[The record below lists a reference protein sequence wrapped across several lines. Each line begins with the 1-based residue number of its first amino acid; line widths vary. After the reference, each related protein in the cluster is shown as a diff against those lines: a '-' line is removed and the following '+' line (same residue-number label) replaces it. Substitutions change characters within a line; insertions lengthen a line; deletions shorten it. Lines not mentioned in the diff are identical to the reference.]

1 MLQHPEFKLNLTGS
15 AIWRWRD
22 LYRIAL
28 DLGSSLGSE
37 TIIIICV
44 LGVVFRSVR
53 LGLIAMIPNIFP
65 LVICATWMVFTN
77 QPLEIV
83 TVCCFT
89 ICLGIAVDDT
99 IHFLTRFQEELPRS
113 TSRKQAIRATFEAV
127 GTSMLMT
134 TMVLVAGFTTVT
146 FSDMRDQRI
155 FASMGVMTMLTAMI
169 GDLVILPAIL
179 ALYALPAPGEIEG
192 NSVDEIQSP
201 TTRT

>member
-1 MLQHPEFKLNLTGS
+1 
-15 AIWRWRD
+15 
-22 LYRIAL
+22 
-28 DLGSSLGSE
+28 
-37 TIIIICV
+37 
-44 LGVVFRSVR
+44 
-53 LGLIAMIPNIFP
+53 MIPNIFP
-65 LVICATWMVFTN
+65 LVLCATWMVWTG

-113 TSRKQAIRATFEAV
+113 KSRKEAIRKTFEAV

-134 TMVLVAGFTTVT
+134 TMVLVVGFTTVT

-155 FASMGVMTMLTAMI
+155 FATMGVMTMLTAMI

-179 ALYALPAPGEIEG
+179 AVYALPAPGEIPEK
-192 NSVDEIQSP
+192 
-201 TTRT
+201 

>member
-1 MLQHPEFKLNLTGS
+1 
-15 AIWRWRD
+15 
-22 LYRIAL
+22 
-28 DLGSSLGSE
+28 
-37 TIIIICV
+37 
-44 LGVVFRSVR
+44 
-53 LGLIAMIPNIFP
+53 
-65 LVICATWMVFTN
+65 
-77 QPLEIV
+77 
-83 TVCCFT
+83 
-89 ICLGIAVDDT
+89 
-99 IHFLTRFQEELPRS
+99 
-113 TSRKQAIRATFEAV
+113 
-127 GTSMLMT
+127 MLMT